1 MLISENKGPIEIKL
15 SKVLS
20 LLLQMYQWGD
30 SILGYCGVS
39 FMNQTNKPKFENHKG
54 LPNQ

>member
-20 LLLQMYQWGD
+20 LLLQKYQWDD

-39 FMNQTNKPKFENHKG
+39 FMN
-54 LPNQ
+54 